1 MLFKAISHVNI
12 CHSSSLHPKRSSRL
26 VQRSCTCSSHS
37 FSPTASKN
45 VISTYGVQNGK
56 HKQKKRNTLA
66 HSKQKRKKP
75 LPPQCNASARVRRV
89 RQNRPTPPNRI
100 HQRAKHNGLKC
111 HYDGFINYV
120 NAFGLFSYHCRYALS
135 YVSLFYFLLCPSSD
149 PE

>member
-1 MLFKAISHVNI
+1 MLMFATRVPYILRGRSKELYVQQLLLFSHGKQK
-12 CHSSSLHPKRSSRL
+12 CDFHPWGAKW
-26 VQRSCTCSSHS
+26 Q
-37 FSPTASKN
+37 AQAK
-45 VISTYGVQNGK
+45 
-56 HKQKKRNTLA
+56 KKRNTLA

-75 LPPQCNASARVRRV
+75 LPPQCNASSRVRRV

-149 PE
+149 SE